1 MLSVPEPPPTKIVLP
16 SNARQLSSSPK
27 PISKK
32 IWLELTF
39 DHTESWLMCD
49 KLFKSVLFHHKI
61 MLSNILP
68 YTIQFE
74 AYDDLSNMGK
84 IHNSFQTCD
93 VAKLK
98 RNGDSEKKDDL

>member
-1 MLSVPEPPPTKIVLP
+1 
-16 SNARQLSSSPK
+16 
-27 PISKK
+27 
-32 IWLELTF
+32 
-39 DHTESWLMCD
+39 
-49 KLFKSVLFHHKI
+49 